1 MAAPYIAPPN
11 ADLDYLLAEV
21 ARSLQLTPDQ
31 YRLAAEHY
39 GAVTRWLA
47 ADGSPLAD
55 YQPWIYPQGS
65 MALETTVR
73 PRTREEYDLD
83 LVCEMQP
90 TGMSAMWVYGAI
102 HDRLKAHEQYAPMVE
117 KKNRCVRLNY
127 AHNFHLDIIPAE
139 PDEDRLD
146 GAIWVPDRKLADW
159 TPSNPK
165 GYIAWF
171 TDRSR
176 VTLAEL
182 RKKVDP
188 LPQPTP
194 SDEKPAL
201 AIAVQLIKRRRDML
215 LEEDVA
221 PRSIVL
227 TTLAAEA
234 YQGTDCVLTAIGQI
248 VAGIQHRIRT
258 AHPDRI
264 VVCNPTN
271 SGEMFCESFNGPGR
285 YEAFKRFINLLQQ
298 DVAELRAAQGIPQL
312 KRLMEQKFGVEPT
325 ESAMRSYAERLKAQ
339 RDTGTLG
346 FTGAGA
352 GGLAIFTDTPGPSRI
367 VPPNRYYGGQ
377 DGQ

>member
-11 ADLDYLLAEV
+11 ADLDYLLAQV
-21 ARSLQLTPDQ
+21 ARSLQLTPEQ
-31 YRLAAEHY
+31 HRLAAEHY
-39 GAVTRWLA
+39 GAVSRWLA
-47 ADGSPLAD
+47 ADGSPLAP
-55 YQPWIYPQGS
+55 YRPWIYPQGS

-73 PRTREEYDLD
+73 PRSREEYDLD

-90 TGMSAMWVYGAI
+90 TGMPAMWVYNAI
-102 HDRLKAHEQYAPMVE
+102 HDRLKANGQYAPMLE

-139 PDEDRLD
+139 PDESRKA
-146 GAIWVPDRKLADW
+146 GAIWVPDRKLEDW

-165 GYIAWF
+165 GYVAWF

-176 VTLAEL
+176 VTVAEM

-201 AIAVQLIKRRRDML
+201 TIAVQLIKRRRDML
-215 LEEDVA
+215 LGEDVA

-227 TTLAAEA
+227 TTLAAEY

-248 VAGIQHRIRT
+248 AAGIQRRIRT
-258 AHPDRI
+258 AHPNRI

-285 YEAFKRFINLLQQ
+285 YEAFREFINQLQQ
-298 DVAELRAAQGIPQL
+298 DVAQLTAAQGIPQL
-312 KRLMEQKFGVEPT
+312 KRLMDQKFGEEPT

-339 RDTGTLG
+339 RDAGTLG
-346 FTGAGA
+346 FSGAGA
-352 GGLAIFTDTPGPSRI
+352 GGLAIVTNTPGPSRV
-367 VPPNRYYGGQ
+367 VPPNRYYGGK
-377 DGQ
+377 DGE